1 MVELLLSTIRPRE
14 LLAGKVIGIGLVA
27 LGQLVL
33 IGVIGLSLSLAVG
46 AVDVPDDALRAF
58 AVVLAFF
65 VVGYA
70 FYAALFAVAGAL
82 VPRQEEIQQT
92 STPITI
98 VLFASFFLSFAA
110 LNDPG
115 STLARVLSFVP
126 PSAPMVLPVPLIA
139 GEVAAWEVAL
149 GVALLVLASAA
160 LLVVAARV

>member
-1 MVELLLSTIRPRE
+1 MPSTCPTTRW
-14 LLAGKVIGIGLVA
+14 
-27 LGQLVL
+27 
-33 IGVIGLSLSLAVG
+33 
-46 AVDVPDDALRAF
+46 AF

-126 PSAPMVLPVPLIA
+126 PSAPMVLPVRLIA

-160 LLVVAARV
+160 LLVVAARSTRARCWARGPRALAEALRAG

>member
-1 MVELLLSTIRPRE
+1 
-14 LLAGKVIGIGLVA
+14 
-27 LGQLVL
+27 
-33 IGVIGLSLSLAVG
+33 
-46 AVDVPDDALRAF
+46 
-58 AVVLAFF
+58 VLAFF

-126 PSAPMVLPVPLIA
+126 PSAPMVLPVRLIA

-160 LLVVAARV
+160 LLVVAARATRARCCARGPACASPRRCARAEAAG